1 MTSAEEI
8 TGSTPTQPGVKPYA
22 APRLTTLGG
31 LADLT
36 ATGSQMGAET
46 VGMGVDLK
54 LMV

>member
-1 MTSAEEI
+1 MSSAEEI
-8 TGSTPTQPGVKPYA
+8 TGSTLMQPSAKPYA

-54 LMV
+54 IMV